1 LLRNSEAHVFVESL
15 SSPQLASE
23 DEHHLDR
30 SLRLEETD
38 PVSVS
43 DGQGRWATATWSRRR
58 GLELTS
64 QIHAEPERPSL
75 TIGCA
80 IPKGDRPELVVQ
92 KLTELGIDRISFFET
107 SRSVVHWDAE
117 RRSKQSERL
126 HRIAREAAMQSRRT
140 YLPQIEF
147 TTFERVRVG
156 NAHVRIIRGVAG
168 LTVGPLAARAGRRL
182 LLVRAALAAFGL
194 RLPAARDERLYL
206 VFFPKQQG
214 ANDKRTRDNHT
225 LFHRGLSKK
234 KSRPCGRLFF

>member
-1 LLRNSEAHVFVESL
+1 MNPLLRNSEAHVFVESL
-15 SSPQLASE
+15 SSPQLAFE

-64 QIHAEPERPSL
+64 QIHTEPERPSL

-92 KLTELGIDRISFFET
+92 KLTELGINRISFFET

-126 HRIAREAAMQSRRT
+126 NRIAREAAMQSRRT
-140 YLPQIEF
+140 FLPRIEF
-147 TTFERVRVG
+147 TTFER
-156 NAHVRIIRGVAG
+156 IIEQNGMAIAEPGGRDPIDAVVTGI
-168 LTVGPLAARAGRRL
+168 LIGPEGG
-182 LLVRAALAAFGL
+182 FD
-194 RLPAARDERLYL
+194 RDELDFA
-206 VFFPKQQG
+206 VPKI
-214 ANDKRTRDNHT
+214 
-225 LFHRGLSKK
+225 GLSRHILRVETAAIVAAAMLVT
-234 KSRPCGRLFF
+234 SHN

>member
-1 LLRNSEAHVFVESL
+1 MNPLLRNSEAHVFVESL
-15 SSPQLASE
+15 SSPQLAFE

-64 QIHAEPERPSL
+64 QIHTEPERPSL

-92 KLTELGIDRISFFET
+92 KLTELGINRISFFET
-107 SRSVVHWDAE
+107 SRSVVRWDAE

-126 HRIAREAAMQSRRT
+126 NRIAREAAMQSRRT
-140 YLPQIEF
+140 FLPRIEF
-147 TTFERVRVG
+147 TTFD
-156 NAHVRIIRGVAG
+156 RIIEQNGMAIAEPGGRDPIVAVVTG
-168 LTVGPLAARAGRRL
+168 ILIGPEGG
-182 LLVRAALAAFGL
+182 FD
-194 RLPAARDERLYL
+194 RDELDFA
-206 VFFPKQQG
+206 VPKI
-214 ANDKRTRDNHT
+214 
-225 LFHRGLSKK
+225 GLSRHILRVETAAIVAAAMLVT
-234 KSRPCGRLFF
+234 SHN

>member
-1 LLRNSEAHVFVESL
+1 MNPLLRNSEAHVFVESL
-15 SSPQLASE
+15 SSPQLAFE

-64 QIHAEPERPSL
+64 QIHTEPERPSL

-92 KLTELGIDRISFFET
+92 KLTELGINRISFFET
-107 SRSVVHWDAE
+107 SRSVVRWDAE

-126 HRIAREAAMQSRRT
+126 NRIAREAAMQSRRT
-140 YLPQIEF
+140 FLPRIEF
-147 TTFERVRVG
+147 TTFD
-156 NAHVRIIRGVAG
+156 RIIEQNGMAIAEPGGRDPIDAVVTGI
-168 LTVGPLAARAGRRL
+168 LIGPEGG
-182 LLVRAALAAFGL
+182 FD
-194 RLPAARDERLYL
+194 RDELDFA
-206 VFFPKQQG
+206 VPKI
-214 ANDKRTRDNHT
+214 
-225 LFHRGLSKK
+225 GLSRHILRVETAAIVAAAMLVT
-234 KSRPCGRLFF
+234 SHN

>member
-1 LLRNSEAHVFVESL
+1 MNPLLRNSEAHVFVESL
-15 SSPQLASE
+15 SSPQLAFE

-64 QIHAEPERPSL
+64 QIHTEPERPSL

-92 KLTELGIDRISFFET
+92 KLTELGINRISFFET
-107 SRSVVHWDAE
+107 SRSVVRWDAE

-126 HRIAREAAMQSRRT
+126 NRIAREAAMQSRRT
-140 YLPQIEF
+140 FLPRIEF
-147 TTFERVRVG
+147 TTFD
-156 NAHVRIIRGVAG
+156 RIIEQNGMAIAEPGGRDPIDAVVTGI
-168 LTVGPLAARAGRRL
+168 LIGPEGG
-182 LLVRAALAAFGL
+182 FD
-194 RLPAARDERLYL
+194 RDELDFA
-206 VFFPKQQG
+206 VPKI
-214 ANDKRTRDNHT
+214 
-225 LFHRGLSKK
+225 GLSRH
-234 KSRPCGRLFF
+234 SLRVETAAIVAAAMLVTSHN